1 MLNAKHRHQTSTMCL
16 NLDIESD

>member
-1 MLNAKHRHQTSTMCL
+1 MFNAKQRYQTSTMCL